1 LASSPASPIPTTDGP
16 VAIPPVAY
24 HSRPNLGTL
33 GGFKPN
39 LPLTLKC
46 GILSLG
52 NSHLKSMRSL
62 ILFIAFSTRSLAFS
76 IGFLIASLI
85 LFQVV
90 VTFVFT
96 VLNLVLIPVLS
107 SSIFVLTL
115 FQASLIGVV
124 ILVFTSF
131 HLVVVFVLIS
141 FHFANT
147 PCAISS
153 NLFFKS

>member
-1 LASSPASPIPTTDGP
+1 GI
-16 VAIPPVAY
+16 
-24 HSRPNLGTL
+24 
-33 GGFKPN
+33 FK
-39 LPLTLKC
+39 
-46 GILSLG
+46 SG
-52 NSHLKSMRSL
+52 NDQSKSMRSL
-62 ILFIAFSTRSLAFS
+62 ILFIAFFTRSLAFS
-76 IGFLIASLI
+76 IGFLIASLM

-96 VLNLVLIPVLS
+96 ELNLVLIPVLI

-115 FQASLIGVV
+115 FQASLIVLV
-124 ILVFTSF
+124 FLVFTSF

-147 PCAISS
+147 PCTISS